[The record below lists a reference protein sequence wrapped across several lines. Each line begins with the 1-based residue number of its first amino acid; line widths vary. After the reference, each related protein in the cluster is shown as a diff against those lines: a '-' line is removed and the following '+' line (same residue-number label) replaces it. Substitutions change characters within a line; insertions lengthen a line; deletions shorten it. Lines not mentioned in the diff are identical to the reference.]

1 GMESRS
7 ARNRLQSFSTIRY
20 SSHSSRL
27 AESLIFGVFRSP
39 PGGGGA
45 RPRENAC
52 TAFRFV
58 RIVLI
63 SPLWQVNR
71 NGWAS
76 FQFGNVFVLYRRWNV
91 VTPASNPSAC
101 RSG

>member
-1 GMESRS
+1 MDSRS
-7 ARNRLQSFSTIRY
+7 ARNRLQFRPTSRY

-27 AESLIFGVFRSP
+27 AESLIRGEHTSP
-39 PGGGGA
+39 PGGGGT

-71 NGWAS
+71 KGWAS

-91 VTPASNPSAC
+91 TMPTSNPSAC
-101 RSG
+101 KSG